1 MQTLGDPEIQ
11 EGVRRDMWMLTVNKG
26 KQKSA
31 WSSRQD
37 EREFSLFVVVSET
50 MNQTTNWKAGLQNGR

>member
-1 MQTLGDPEIQ
+1 
-11 EGVRRDMWMLTVNKG
+11 MLTVNKG

-50 MNQTTNWKAGLQNGR
+50 MNQTTTGRPDHKMEDRTRKLDEVS